1 MRIPSSHHRS
11 DHDHSSVAMTPM
23 IDIVFLLLIFFV
35 CAAAGAVHES
45 VLSTD
50 LAAAGAVAS
59 TDTPPEREPWK
70 FEIWLKLNRD
80 DTQGLTIDMNGTVYS
95 DLDQLERQL
104 QLLAE
109 VEATNP
115 VILDVGDG
123 VRWGEVIDL
132 YDRCRRAGLQSV
144 NFAADASA
152 IDQAAPVETP

>member
-11 DHDHSSVAMTPM
+11 DHDHASVAMTPM

-35 CAAAGAVHES
+35 CAAAGAVYES
-45 VLSTD
+45 VVSTD

-59 TDTPPEREPWK
+59 TDAPVESEPWK
-70 FEIWLKLNRD
+70 VEIWLKLRSD
-80 DTQGLTIDMNGTVYS
+80 AARGLIIDMNGTAYT

-104 QLLAE
+104 RALAE

-152 IDQAAPVETP
+152 SGVPAPAP